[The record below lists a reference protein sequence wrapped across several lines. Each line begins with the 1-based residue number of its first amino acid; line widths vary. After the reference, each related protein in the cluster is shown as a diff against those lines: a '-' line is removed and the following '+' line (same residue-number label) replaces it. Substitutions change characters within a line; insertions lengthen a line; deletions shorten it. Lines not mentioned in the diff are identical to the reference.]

1 MIDDSRMKSLEQVA
15 REQNYYPVHLS
26 EMNKKNNVTATR
38 DILTDQGI
46 LVAPKGASIDAAIAE
61 RILRF
66 RLVEPLVELVR
77 LEKTISLRDLGREFI
92 LTIDS
97 FPDARELHKAC
108 RFQKELDRLVESYLV
123 DPILL
128 QELTIL
134 REQLPRHFRKTLF
147 CTWLSALIASELGV
161 GEDISNEVFLAGLSH
176 DIGFLHISGDI
187 LREVRELD
195 PPKWRAIQSHVV
207 LGSFLLKKL
216 YGEGSPAA
224 KAVLEHHERCD
235 GSGYPVGKTDVHLD
249 ITGQITAIADI
260 IQAVRIDKFSA
271 CGRSLSDFV
280 PLLLMNSDS
289 HLREIRD
296 AVYSIL
302 TRCGSAPSRSRPS
315 ADVGALIEQLLSGG
329 VRLRA
334 AASRFH
340 EAEIPASVTV
350 EIGGSRIEKILNP
363 VRSMIASSGIVS
375 DEIIRW
381 LESLRSDP
389 SDAPLAELAQM
400 ELMQGEL
407 GWQLEK
413 ACRAIDQYVSTD
425 GRLDPRTAQ
434 LAEIS
439 RKMSGC
445 LSGLA

>member
-1 MIDDSRMKSLEQVA
+1 MTDDRMNSLEQVA

-26 EMNKKNNVTATR
+26 EMNKKNHVTATR
-38 DILTDQGI
+38 DIYNEQGI
-46 LVAPKGASIDAAIAE
+46 LVVRKGAPIDAATAD

-66 RLVEPLVELVR
+66 RLVDPLMEMVR
-77 LEKTISLRDLGREFI
+77 IEKAISLDDLGREFI

-97 FPDARELHKAC
+97 FPDAKELHNAC
-108 RFQKELDRLVESYLV
+108 RFQKGLDRLVDSYLV

-134 REQLPRHFRKTLF
+134 RERLPRQFQKTLF

-161 GEDISNEVFLAGLSH
+161 GEDISTEVFLAGLSH
-176 DIGFLHISGDI
+176 DIGFLHISADI
-187 LREVRELD
+187 IREIRDLD
-195 PPKWRAIQSHVV
+195 PPKWRAIQSHVI
-207 LGSFLLKKL
+207 LGSSLLKKL
-216 YGEGSPAA
+216 YGEESVAA

-235 GSGYPVGKTDVHLD
+235 GSGYPAGKTDVQLD
-249 ITGQITAIADI
+249 VAGQITAIADI

-271 CGRSLSDFV
+271 RGRYLSDFV

-302 TRCGSAPSRSRPS
+302 TRCRAVSIRSRSS
-315 ADVGALIEQLLSGG
+315 AEAGAFVEQLLSDG
-329 VRLRA
+329 VRLRE
-334 AASRFH
+334 AASRLD
-340 EAEIPASVTV
+340 EAEIPRPATV
-350 EIGGSRIEKILNP
+350 AVGASRIERILNP
-363 VRSMIASSGIVS
+363 VRSMIASSGVVS
-375 DEIIRW
+375 DEIIGW
-381 LESLRSDP
+381 LENLRSAP
-389 SDAPLAELAQM
+389 ADAPLAELAQL

-413 ACRAIDQYVSTD
+413 ACRAIDQYANAD

-439 RKMSGC
+439 RKISGC

>member
-1 MIDDSRMKSLEQVA
+1 MTDDRMKDLEQAA
-15 REQNYYPVHLS
+15 REQTYYPVHLS
-26 EMNKKNNVTATR
+26 EVNKKNNVTATR
-38 DILTDQGI
+38 DIFTEQGI
-46 LVAPKGASIDAAIAE
+46 LVAPKGTPIDGATAE

-66 RLVEPLVELVR
+66 RLVEPLVEMVR
-77 LEKTISLRDLGREFI
+77 LEKSMSLRDLGREFI

-97 FPDARELHKAC
+97 FPDAEELHKAC
-108 RFQKELDRLVESYLV
+108 RFQKELDRLVESYLI
-123 DPILL
+123 DPVLL

-134 REQLPRHFRKTLF
+134 RERLPRHFQKTLF

-176 DIGFLHISGDI
+176 DIGFLHISEDI
-187 LREVRELD
+187 LRDIRALD
-195 PPKWRAIQSHVV
+195 PPRWRAIQSHVV
-207 LGSFLLKKL
+207 IGSLLLKKL

-235 GSGYPVGKTDVHLD
+235 GSGYPVGMTDGHLD
-249 ITGQITAIADI
+249 VTGQITAIADI

-302 TRCGSAPSRSRPS
+302 TRCGVASFRPRPS
-315 ADVGALIEQLLSGG
+315 ADAGPLIEHLLSGG
-329 VRLRA
+329 VRLRK
-334 AASRFH
+334 AASLLG
-340 EAEIPASVTV
+340 EIDIAGPVTV
-350 EIGGSRIEKILNP
+350 ETGGRRIERILNP
-363 VRSMIASSGIVS
+363 VRSMVASSGLVS
-375 DEIIRW
+375 DDIIGW
-381 LESLRSDP
+381 LENLRSKP

-413 ACRAIDQYVSTD
+413 ICRAFDQYLAID
-425 GRLDPRTAQ
+425 GSSDPRMTQ
-434 LAEIS
+434 LADVSKRI
-439 RKMSGC
+439 SGC